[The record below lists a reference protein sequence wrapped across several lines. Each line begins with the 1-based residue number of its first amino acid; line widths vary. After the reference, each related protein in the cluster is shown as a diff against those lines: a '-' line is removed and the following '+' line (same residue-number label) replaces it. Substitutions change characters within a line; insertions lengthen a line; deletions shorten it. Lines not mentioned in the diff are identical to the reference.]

1 MASRRRA
8 REYALQALFQSDM
21 AETEVSRA
29 LNALWSGLLED
40 EDGSLGGRQADS
52 SEIDFASNLAAG
64 VEREQNVLDRKIET
78 CSTNWRMSRMPHV
91 DRNILR
97 MGAYELLFMEDV
109 PAHVTI
115 NEAIELAK
123 KYGTSES
130 RGFVNGILDRLA
142 RESGV
147 L

>member
-21 AETEVSRA
+21 AETEISRA

-52 SEIDFASNLAAG
+52 SEIDFASSLATG
-64 VEREQNVLDRKIET
+64 VEQERNVLDRKIES

-115 NEAIELAK
+115 NEAVELAK

>member
-8 REYALQALFQSDM
+8 REYALQALFQADM
-21 AETEVSRA
+21 AATDVDRA
-29 LNALWSGLLED
+29 LNALWSGQLED
-40 EDGSLGGRQADS
+40 EDGSLGGRQADAQ
-52 SEIDFASNLAAG
+52 EVVFASELAEG
-64 VEREQNVLDRKIET
+64 VERERNLLDLKIES

-97 MGAYELLFMEDV
+97 MGAFELLFLEDV

-115 NEAIELAK
+115 NEAVELAK
-123 KYGTSES
+123 KFGTSES

-142 RESGV
+142 RESGAI
-147 L
+147 